1 MDMYMYLTLPTRPRT
16 YWSMALF
23 FSALLTPV
31 LNCIPNTFGCCLN
44 HLILLN
50 IKLNKLK
57 EWLKKRNF
65 IYHSWHMKFSLSN
78 TTSKILHTITCNP
91 PPPLITVNYNLPVI
105 GLVACQS
112 STMDPGLLSSPN
124 ANYLIND
131 HTF

>member
-50 IKLNKLK
+50 IKFNKLK

-78 TTSKILHTITCNP
+78 TTSKILHTITCNNP
-91 PPPLITVNYNLPVI
+91 PPQIDYCKLQLTSYWPCRLPVEYN
-105 GLVACQS
+105 GSWTAVQPQCQ
-112 STMDPGLLSSPN
+112 LPN
-124 ANYLIND
+124 
-131 HTF
+131 